1 MGSNSLLPHGQRK
14 YFTSPVE
21 CRQFEEVLTV
31 PICWE
36 DHNADDDGDD
46 DSTGAMT
53 NFWLNYLPCSI
64 SLRMCGWPLL
74 MYNLISW
81 RFVDDC
87 RWNIPSTASALAV
100 VSRSSFRYVTLRS
113 HPIPSHTIPYHTIP
127 THPNPC
133 PFCHRA
139 VRKLHGQILG
149 SEFPIPESQSPEP
162 GIYKSAEG
170 IALGIS
176 GWWSYVLLPLN
187 MSPMLPFCGFC
198 TVCEPD
204 IYVLRFALCM
214 RIWAKVHVDGWV
226 CAFWVITS
234 ISLMLIYDDDDGCI
248 YP

>member
-36 DHNADDDGDD
+36 DHNADDDGVD

-113 HPIPSHTIPYHTIP
+113 HPIPYHTIPYQPIR
-127 THPNPC
+127 THVPFVTEQFANCTDKFWVRSSRYQSPRVPNP
-133 PFCHRA
+133 
-139 VRKLHGQILG
+139 G
-149 SEFPIPESQSPEP
+149 
-162 GIYKSAEG
+162 Y
-170 IALGIS
+170 IS
-176 GWWSYVLLPLN
+176 RPR
-187 MSPMLPFCGFC
+187 
-198 TVCEPD
+198 E
-204 IYVLRFALCM
+204 
-214 RIWAKVHVDGWV
+214 
-226 CAFWVITS
+226 
-234 ISLMLIYDDDDGCI
+234 
-248 YP
+248 

>member
-1 MGSNSLLPHGQRK
+1 MLHITPHVWVAVA
-14 YFTSPVE
+14 YV
-21 CRQFEEVLTV
+21 QFNFMA
-31 PICWE
+31 ICWR
-36 DHNADDDGDD
+36 
-46 DSTGAMT
+46 
-53 NFWLNYLPCSI
+53 LPLKYPFYC
-64 SLRMCGWPLL
+64 LCPCGCQSFIIPL
-74 MYNLISW
+74 
-81 RFVDDC
+81 
-87 RWNIPSTASALAV
+87 
-100 VSRSSFRYVTLRS
+100 RYVTF
-113 HPIPSHTIPYHTIP
+113 PSHTIPYHTIP

-162 GIYKSAEG
+162 GIYKSAVG

-204 IYVLRFALCM
+204 IYVLRSALCM